1 MFLFDA
7 SFHDL
12 LPQLGRKS
20 RVVFTETRWPG
31 LCRLSPSGLCR
42 ADYPSCLM
50 PALVTGRQR
59 TTLCCSEYL
68 PERLHFR
75 IKSVLSAW
83 IWMYRNFSGPRY
95 QYCVAFPKAPPCLVD
110 WAWAWE
116 DWLIES
122 CFLIWWPYYLRDT
135 NKKMKF
141 PLPAKF
147 VLVCLMLVGDLA
159 DANAQRSLLCQ

>member
-1 MFLFDA
+1 MPRSVI
-7 SFHDL
+7 SFHNWVGRAEL
-12 LPQLGRKS
+12 CSLRHGGLGCAGCHPQDSAEL
-20 RVVFTETRWPG
+20 TT
-31 LCRLSPSGLCR
+31 PS
-42 ADYPSCLM
+42 YLM

-83 IWMYRNFSGPRY
+83 IWMYHNFSGPRY

-116 DWLIES
+116 DWLLES
-122 CFLIWWPYYLRDT
+122 YFPIWWPYYLRDT

-141 PLPAKF
+141 QLPAKF

-159 DANAQRSLLCQ
+159 DASAQRSLLCQ